1 MAKKDKRI
9 DEYIKNAQPFAH
21 PILKH
26 IRELVHQTCPD
37 VQETIKWGMPSFDY
51 KGPFFGMAAFKAH
64 AVFGFWKAALMKD
77 PILMDNAR
85 SESAMGHAGRLTSL
99 KDLPSDKKMI
109 TYLEEAMLLNEQG
122 VKVQKPKRE
131 PKKEI
136 PVPADVKK
144 ALTKNKKALGNFEKF
159 SPSHRREYLEWIIEA
174 KTDETREK
182 RLITMLEW
190 VAEGKSRNWKY
201 ERKKS

>member
-1 MAKKDKRI
+1 
-9 DEYIKNAQPFAH
+9 
-21 PILKH
+21 
-26 IRELVHQTCPD
+26 
-37 VQETIKWGMPSFDY
+37 
-51 KGPFFGMAAFKAH
+51 
-64 AVFGFWKAALMKD
+64 
-77 PILMDNAR
+77 MDNAR

-109 TYLEEAMLLNEQG
+109 AYLEEAMLLNEQG

-144 ALTKNKKALGNFEKF
+144 ALAKNKKALGNFEKF
-159 SPSHRREYLEWIIEA
+159 SPSRRREYLEWIIEA
-174 KTDETREK
+174 KTDETREM